1 MPSKIKKPPVLTAEE
16 KILRR
21 VKQPAIGTFPGMGR
35 ARTFVDRKHRANKY
49 ACRGRVRHG

>member
-49 ACRGRVRHG
+49 ACRGRIRHD